1 MDLHQLNKYI
11 KDLKLDPSS
20 LVCDEDSD
28 DFQFKQVAK
37 DQGTWVDASGK
48 TVRVCRMIACMDRS
62 LLRWTVK
69 EGWEE
74 VRVCVLFRSMISG
87 RAE

>member
-1 MDLHQLNKYI
+1 MFKQFWTSSH
-11 KDLKLDPSS
+11 PSS
-20 LVCDEDSD
+20 LVSESIVAAAIVDKGRKRDEYAI
-28 DFQFKQVAK
+28 V
-37 DQGTWVDASGK
+37 
-48 TVRVCRMIACMDRS
+48 ACMDRS